1 MPGTIG
7 AGPAPPAWSARRVR
21 MWRAAA
27 VALGLTLRL
36 LFASVYWVD
45 KPLTLDEQEYLLLAR
60 NVACGLGFNYPA
72 VAGEGAAVVHF
83 ERPPVYP
90 ALLAGALVATGHP
103 WTSPAAC
110 AMSRVP
116 LPRSSSE
123 IPRVVAGL
131 QSVMGALG
139 VWFIGA
145 IARKA
150 AGPRAAV
157 LAAFVAALEP
167 PLVWICGFALNEAV
181 YSLLALVV
189 AWLLM
194 RASGGRPSWRL
205 GLVAGCV
212 AGVAVLTKE
221 GMLLFVPLAG
231 LWLLATR
238 QARVACAAA
247 LGLALVLVP
256 WVGRNY
262 AVHGRFVL
270 TAAHGGVTFW
280 TGNNPLARG
289 EGDLAAN
296 TDLKRARNELEA
308 RHAGASAQE
317 MDAVYYGEAFAF
329 IRRQPAAWLALEAR
343 KLFYTI
349 VPVGPSYMLH
359 SVRYRLGSWLAWA
372 FLLPCAAIGIV
383 RLRRRRLLATIW
395 PVPMLAAS
403 VVLMNL
409 VFFPQERF
417 RIPVIEPALIICAA
431 ACVAPRGARSL
442 APDSN
447 ASGLSEAT

>member
-7 AGPAPPAWSARRVR
+7 AGPAAPRWSARRAR
-21 MWRAAA
+21 ASMAAA
-27 VALGLTLRL
+27 AALGLALRL

-60 NVACGLGFNYPA
+60 NLACGLGFTYPA

-83 ERPPVYP
+83 ERPPAYP
-90 ALLAGALVATGHP
+90 ALLAGVLVATGHVSAAP
-103 WTSPAAC
+103 ESCAASP
-110 AMSRVP
+110 VP

-123 IPRVVAGL
+123 IPRAVSGL
-131 QSVMGALG
+131 QSVLGALG
-139 VWFIGA
+139 VWLIGA
-145 IARKA
+145 IAWKA

-157 LAAFVAALEP
+157 LASFVAAVEP

-194 RASGGRPSWRL
+194 RASSEPPSWRL

-212 AGVAVLTKE
+212 AGVAILTKE

-231 LWLLATR
+231 LWLLVTR
-238 QARVACAAA
+238 RAFVAAA
-247 LGLALVLVP
+247 AVLGLALVLVP

-262 AVHGRFVL
+262 VVHGRFVL

-296 TDLKRARNELEA
+296 ADLKRARNAIEA

-317 MDAVYYGEAFAF
+317 MDAVYYDEAFAF

-343 KLFYTI
+343 KLFYTV
-349 VPVGPSYMLH
+349 VPVGPSYLLH
-359 SVRYRLGSWLAWA
+359 SARYRLGSWLSFAL
-372 FLLPCAAIGIV
+372 LLPSAAIGIV
-383 RLRRRRLLATIW
+383 RLSRRRRLAVIW
-395 PVPMLAAS
+395 PMPTLAAS

-417 RIPVIEPALIICAA
+417 RIPVIDPVLIVFAA
-431 ACVAPRGARSL
+431 ACAPAAWAWGPAGARR
-442 APDSN
+442 
-447 ASGLSEAT
+447 T